1 MTKTSPKEYVLIYF
15 RGCPTVETARE
26 LLREIG
32 ISFTE
37 ICQDELPPGDSLREY
52 ASPALLENGQPIF
65 GSRLPRGSTGCSI
78 DLPTEYELLSR
89 IFG

>member
-1 MTKTSPKEYVLIYF
+1 MIIPV
-15 RGCPTVETARE
+15 
-26 LLREIG
+26 
-32 ISFTE
+32 
-37 ICQDELPPGDSLREY
+37 DDSLREY
-52 ASPALLENGQPIF
+52 ASPTLLENDQTIF